1 MSSRESLR
9 ERRFFAGMTPGI
21 GMLRNELNHSQ
32 QIRHGLNR
40 LAIMSLIFCASTAMT
55 RAQTS
60 WEVTPYNVQ
69 VTVAFDSAPELTDQL
84 QQVLMQSLA
93 RRSLSIVGPAWN
105 LVINPAT
112 DSNAHTMLYRL
123 DQLSAQET
131 ERLFPEAMERDKL
144 LLLTVARPSLDFS
157 IHVREFDCRTRS
169 WGRDQRR
176 IASQARQI
184 QALAIDALLDAFS
197 PLAQIGEPYEETE
210 EEEAGKCFV
219 IRLRAGALALD
230 SDSPVFAQ
238 PGTIFQP
245 ILRTNDRLG
254 KPRPGGIRPIQWTFL
269 VAEQRNAGRL
279 TLREVA
285 LQTGLVT
292 AKEFDSTF
300 QRVASSGQGNATAS
314 PVNDEQ
320 VLQALVE
327 DELLTLEQAQRI
339 LQPQFKHHLI
349 GKLYTGIRNPISG
362 RSSRRT
368 ERLAL
373 AIPTPNGPTRV
384 LLRSREDNSQV
395 LVGYD
400 VYSRSPSSD
409 TSEKSKFLG
418 SSDFRGEIEIH
429 PDAQPLRILYIKNGR
444 ELLARLP
451 MVPGLEEEI
460 TASLIDDDL
469 RLEAEGFVM
478 GMQQNLVDM
487 VIQRKIMETRINKLI
502 DKQKF
507 DEAEGLLNDLRALRL
522 PPHYSLELDRE
533 RQRLTRTDS
542 RAQKKIGLLFSDTQ
556 TILREYL
563 DARAVETLAKELA
576 AARGKNTAA
585 AAATDNSGA
594 TPTGN

>member
-9 ERRFFAGMTPGI
+9 ERRIFATMTLRI
-21 GMLRNELNHSQ
+21 GMLRNKPNSSK
-32 QIRHGLNR
+32 QILRSPNLLGIVMLISCAYTP
-40 LAIMSLIFCASTAMT
+40 LA

-69 VTVAFDSAPELTDQL
+69 VTVAFDSAPELTNHL
-84 QQVLMQSLA
+84 QQTLMQSVA
-93 RRSLSIVGPAWN
+93 RRSLAIVGPAWN
-105 LVINPAT
+105 LVVNPAR
-112 DSNAHTMLYRL
+112 DSNAHAMLYRL
-123 DQLSAQET
+123 DQLSANAIEG
-131 ERLFPEAMERDKL
+131 LFPEAMERDKL
-144 LLLTVARPSLDFS
+144 LLVTVARSSLDFL
-157 IHVREFDCRTRS
+157 IRVREFDCRTRS
-169 WGRDQRR
+169 WGRDQQR
-176 IASQARQI
+176 STPQARQI

-197 PLAQIGEPYEETE
+197 PLAQIGEPYEEAE
-210 EEEAGKCFV
+210 GEGKYFV

-230 SDSPVFAQ
+230 ANSPVSAV

-254 KPRPGGIRPIQWTFL
+254 KPRPGGIRPVQWTFL

-300 QRVASSGQGNATAS
+300 QRVASSSQGNATRG
-314 PVNDEQ
+314 PVNNEQ
-320 VLQALVE
+320 VAQALVE
-327 DELLTLEQAQRI
+327 DELLTVEQSQRI
-339 LQPQFKHHLI
+339 LQPQFKHRLI

-373 AIPTPNGPTRV
+373 AISTPSGPTRF
-384 LLRSREDNSQV
+384 LLRSREDNKRI

-400 VYSRSPSSD
+400 VYSRTPSGD
-409 TSEKSKFLG
+409 TSEKSEFLG
-418 SSDFRGEIEIH
+418 SSNFRGELEIH
-429 PDAQPLRILYIKNGR
+429 PGAHPLRILYIKNGR

-451 MVPGLEEEI
+451 MVPGLEAEI

-478 GMQQNLVDM
+478 GIQQNLVDM
-487 VIQRKIMETRINKLI
+487 VIQRKILETRIKKRI
-502 DKQKF
+502 VKQKF
-507 DEAEGLLNDLRALRL
+507 DEAEELLDDLRALRL
-522 PPHYSLELDRE
+522 PTHYSLELDRE
-533 RQRLTRTDS
+533 RQRLTRNDS
-542 RAQKKIGLLFSDTQ
+542 RAQKKISLLFSGTQ

-576 AARGKNTAA
+576 AARATNITAA
-585 AAATDNSGA
+585 TSVDNSGA
-594 TPTGN
+594 APTGN